1 MRKSTRL
8 KPDDYSYAFV
18 VSAAASL
25 GDARIGGILHG
36 KAIIDGFGLDLFVGS
51 ALVDFYFK
59 IWRENL
65 AIKVFDRLPQIDT
78 VLYNTMISGF
88 VKNSCF
94 EDSIRVFGDMVLGNG
109 PKFDLTTVIAVLPAV
124 AELQELKLGM
134 QILCLAIKCGFY
146 SHVSLLTGLISLFS
160 KCGEVEIARLLFGEI
175 RKKDLISCNAMI
187 SGFTCNG
194 ETEDSVRLFKELL
207 SSGERVSSSTIVGL
221 IPVYSPFG
229 HTYLCNCIH
238 GFCVKLGIVSH
249 SSVSTALTTVYCR
262 LNEMIF
268 ARQLFDESAEK
279 TLASWN
285 AMISGCT
292 QNGLTDAAI
301 SLFQTMQKNNVNPNP
316 VTVTS
321 ILSACAQIGALSLG
335 EWVHSLIKSNRF
347 ESNVY
352 VSTALIDMYAKCGSI
367 TVARELFDLMP
378 EKNEVTWNAMISGYG
393 LHGHGQEALKLFYDM
408 LSSSVKPTDRKSVV

>member
-1 MRKSTRL
+1 MSLPKTILASSAVAKTCYYMPRTRDFFLNLLRKAATLSHLTQLQAQLIHHSLLLNDISITTKLTHKFFDFNATLHARALFFSVPKPDLFLFNVLIKGFSTNNKPLSAISLFTHLRKSTRL

-36 KAIIDGFGLDLFVGS
+36 KAIIDG
-51 ALVDFYFK
+51 
-59 IWRENL
+59 
-65 AIKVFDRLPQIDT
+65 
-78 VLYNTMISGF
+78 
-88 VKNSCF
+88 
-94 EDSIRVFGDMVLGNG
+94 
-109 PKFDLTTVIAVLPAV
+109 FDLTTVIAVLPAV

-221 IPVYSPFG
+221 IPVYYPFG
-229 HTYLCNCIH
+229 HSYLCNCIH

-335 EWVHSLIKSNRF
+335 EWSCW
-347 ESNVY
+347 
-352 VSTALIDMYAKCGSI
+352 VSERRRWNFSHYGS
-367 TVARELFDLMP
+367 
-378 EKNEVTWNAMISGYG
+378 
-393 LHGHGQEALKLFYDM
+393 
-408 LSSSVKPTDRKSVV
+408 